1 VIERRRRRR
10 RRRVKVEKEVKWGQR
25 EGRREG

>member
-1 VIERRRRRR
+1 VIERRRRR